1 MLKIILNKN
10 NSFFIILL
18 FFLNFLYFSMIE
30 VKAQNNRQETYKQL
44 NLFGDVFQRVQ
55 EQYVEEITDK
65 ELIESAISGMLQS
78 LDPHSSYLSPE
89 SYKDMQVKTKGAF
102 GGLGIEITMEDGFVK
117 VVSPIDDTPAANAG
131 MKSGDLIIGIDGES
145 IKGLTINEAVS
156 KLRGPIKSK
165 VTITVVREDKDP
177 FEIEIIRDIIKIRS
191 VKHEIIN
198 NIGYVRLTTF
208 SDTTTSGME
217 KSVKEIK
224 KELGDKFQGLI
235 LDLRNNPGGLLNQ
248 SISVTDS
255 FLNQGEIVST
265 QGRKSDDTS
274 RIFAKKGDIID
285 GKPLIVLINSGS
297 ASASE
302 IVAGKGD
309 IIDGKPLIVLI
320 NSGSASAS
328 EIVAGA
334 LKDHARAI
342 IVGTRSFG
350 KGSVQSII
358 PLAGNGAMRL
368 TTARYYTPSGVSI
381 QAKGIEPDI
390 KVEAGITELKKEK
403 IENRREENLRGAL
416 DKKDNKTKAKENEKP
431 KISPVEKLLQDNQIS
446 RGVDLIK
453 GIHLFSNNS
462 KNTST
467 VNYNQLDKFN
477 KNNTARNQ

>member
-1 MLKIILNKN
+1 MLKLMFNKN
-10 NSFFIILL
+10 KRFFIILL
-18 FFLNFLYFSMIE
+18 FFFNFLFFSTNL
-30 VKAQNNRQETYKQL
+30 VKGDNNRQETYKQL

-55 EQYVEEITDK
+55 EQYVDGVSDK

-89 SYKDMQVKTKGAF
+89 SYKDMQVKTKGSF

-156 KLRGPIKSK
+156 KLRGPVNSK
-165 VTITVVREDKDP
+165 VTITVVRDKEDP
-177 FEIEIIRDIIKIRS
+177 FEIEIVRDVIKIRS
-191 VKHEIIN
+191 VKHEVIN
-198 NIGYVRLTTF
+198 EIGYVRLTTF

-217 KSVKEIK
+217 KSINEIR

-248 SISVTDS
+248 SISVADS
-255 FLNQGEIVST
+255 FLDQGEIVST
-265 QGRKSDDTS
+265 QGRKEDDTS
-274 RIFAKKGDIID
+274 RIFAKKGD
-285 GKPLIVLINSGS
+285 L
-297 ASASE
+297 
-302 IVAGKGD
+302 
-309 IIDGKPLIVLI
+309 IDGKPLIVLI

-334 LKDHARAI
+334 LKDHSRAI

-358 PLAGNGAMRL
+358 PLPGNGAMRL
-368 TTARYYTPSGVSI
+368 TTARYYTPSGISI

-390 KVEAGITELKKEK
+390 KVEAGMTETKKEANQ
-403 IENRREENLRGAL
+403 NRREENLRGAL
-416 DKKDNKTKAKENEKP
+416 DKKELESNEQKNKKSDA
-431 KISPVEKLLQDNQIS
+431 SPVEKLLQDNQIS
-446 RGVDLIK
+446 RAVDLIK
-453 GIHLFSNNS
+453 GIHLFSNKS

-467 VNYNQLDKFN
+467 ALKDNSNKLR
-477 KNNTARNQ
+477 KNNSARN

>member
-1 MLKIILNKN
+1 MLKIKLNKN
-10 NSFFIILL
+10 HSFFIALLIFSILFVSL
-18 FFLNFLYFSMIE
+18 DNVS
-30 VKAQNNRQETYKQL
+30 AQNNRQETYKQL

-89 SYKDMQVKTKGAF
+89 SYKDMQVKTKGTF
-102 GGLGIEITMEDGFVK
+102 GGLGIEITMEGGFVK

-131 MKSGDLIIGIDGES
+131 MQPGDLIIGINGES

-156 KLRGPIKSK
+156 RLRGPVKSK
-165 VTITVVREDKDP
+165 ITITVVRGEKDP
-177 FEIEIIRDIIKIRS
+177 FDVEIIRDVIKIRS

-217 KSVKEIK
+217 NSINEIK

-248 SISVTDS
+248 SISVTDA

-265 QGRKSDDTS
+265 QGRKADDTS
-274 RIFAKKGDIID
+274 RVFAKKGDII
-285 GKPLIVLINSGS
+285 N
-297 ASASE
+297 
-302 IVAGKGD
+302 
-309 IIDGKPLIVLI
+309 GKPLIVLI

-358 PLAGNGAMRL
+358 PLPGNGAMRL

-390 KVEAGITELKKEK
+390 KVEAGITDLKKEGL
-403 IENRREENLRGAL
+403 ERGREENLRGAL
-416 DKKDNKTKAKENEKP
+416 DKKNSTTKTEDNKKSEITP
-431 KISPVEKLLQDNQIS
+431 SEKLLQDNQIS
-446 RGVDLIK
+446 RAVDLIR
-453 GIHLFSNNS
+453 GIHLFSN
-462 KNTST
+462 KVKKTST
-467 VNYNQLDKFN
+467 AFINQSVNINEND
-477 KNNTARNQ
+477 TVRNQ

>member
-1 MLKIILNKN
+1 MLKIKLNKN
-10 NSFFIILL
+10 HSFFIALL
-18 FFLNFLYFSMIE
+18 FFSIFFVSLDNVS
-30 VKAQNNRQETYKQL
+30 AQNNRQETYKQL

-55 EQYVEEITDK
+55 EQYVEEVTDK

-89 SYKDMQVKTKGAF
+89 SYKDMQVKTKGTF
-102 GGLGIEITMEDGFVK
+102 GGLGIEITMEGGFVK

-131 MKSGDLIIGIDGES
+131 MQPGDLIIGINGES

-156 KLRGPIKSK
+156 RLRGPVKSK
-165 VTITVVREDKDP
+165 ITITVVRGEKDP
-177 FEIEIIRDIIKIRS
+177 FDVEIIRDVIKIRS

-217 KSVKEIK
+217 NSINEIK

-248 SISVTDS
+248 SISVTDA

-265 QGRKSDDTS
+265 QGRKPDDTS
-274 RIFAKKGDIID
+274 RVFAKKGDII
-285 GKPLIVLINSGS
+285 N
-297 ASASE
+297 
-302 IVAGKGD
+302 
-309 IIDGKPLIVLI
+309 GKPLIVLI

-358 PLAGNGAMRL
+358 PLPGNGAMRL

-390 KVEAGITELKKEK
+390 KVEAGITNQKKEGL
-403 IENRREENLRGAL
+403 ERGREENLRGAL
-416 DKKDNKTKAKENEKP
+416 DKKNSTTKTEDNKKSEITP
-431 KISPVEKLLQDNQIS
+431 SEKLLQDNQIS
-446 RGVDLIK
+446 RAVDLIR
-453 GIHLFSNNS
+453 GIHLFSS
-462 KNTST
+462 KVKKTST
-467 VNYNQLDKFN
+467 AFINQSVNINEND
-477 KNNTARNQ
+477 TVRNQ

>member
-117 VVSPIDDTPAANAG
+117 VVSPIEDTPAANAG

-156 KLRGPIKSK
+156 KLRGPVKSK

-302 IVAGKGD
+302 IVAG
-309 IIDGKPLIVLI
+309 
-320 NSGSASAS
+320 
-328 EIVAGA
+328 A

-358 PLAGNGAMRL
+358 PLKNKGAIRL
-368 TTARYYTPSGVSI
+368 TVSKYYLPSGKSI
-381 QAKGIEPDI
+381 SEIGITPDI
-390 KVEAGITELKKEK
+390 EV
-403 IENRREENLRGAL
+403 EENAA
-416 DKKDNKTKAKENEKP
+416 DFKINTDTDNQLNFA
-431 KISPVEKLLQDNQIS
+431 IKLLN
-446 RGVDLIK
+446 G
-453 GIHLFSNNS
+453 
-462 KNTST
+462 
-467 VNYNQLDKFN
+467 
-477 KNNTARNQ
+477 

>member
-1 MLKIILNKN
+1 MLKLMFNKN
-10 NSFFIILL
+10 KRFFIILL
-18 FFLNFLYFSMIE
+18 FFFNFLFFSTNL
-30 VKAQNNRQETYKQL
+30 VKGDNNRQETYKQL

-55 EQYVEEITDK
+55 EQYVDGVSDK

-89 SYKDMQVKTKGAF
+89 SYKDMQVKTKGTF

-156 KLRGPIKSK
+156 KLRGPVNSK
-165 VTITVVREDKDP
+165 VTITVVRDKEDP
-177 FEIEIIRDIIKIRS
+177 FEIEIVRDVIKIRS
-191 VKHEIIN
+191 VKHEVIN
-198 NIGYVRLTTF
+198 EIGYVRLTTF

-217 KSVKEIK
+217 KSINEIR

-248 SISVTDS
+248 SISVADS
-255 FLNQGEIVST
+255 FLDQGEIVST
-265 QGRKSDDTS
+265 QGRKEDDTS
-274 RIFAKKGDIID
+274 RIFAKKGD
-285 GKPLIVLINSGS
+285 L
-297 ASASE
+297 
-302 IVAGKGD
+302 
-309 IIDGKPLIVLI
+309 IDGKPLIVLI

-334 LKDHARAI
+334 LKDHSRAI

-358 PLAGNGAMRL
+358 PLPGNGAMRL
-368 TTARYYTPSGVSI
+368 TTARYYTPSGISI

-390 KVEAGITELKKEK
+390 KVEDGMAETKKEANQ
-403 IENRREENLRGAL
+403 NRREENLRGAL
-416 DKKDNKTKAKENEKP
+416 DKKELESNEQKNKKSDA
-431 KISPVEKLLQDNQIS
+431 SPVEKLLQDNQIS
-446 RGVDLIK
+446 RAVDLIK
-453 GIHLFSNNS
+453 GIHLFSNKS

-467 VNYNQLDKFN
+467 ALKDNSNKLR
-477 KNNTARNQ
+477 KNNSARN

>member
-156 KLRGPIKSK
+156 KLRGPVKSK

-274 RIFAKKGDIID
+274 RIFAK
-285 GKPLIVLINSGS
+285 
-297 ASASE
+297 
-302 IVAGKGD
+302 KGD

-467 VNYNQLDKFN
+467 VNYNQLNKFN

>member
-1 MLKIILNKN
+1 MLKIKLNKN
-10 NSFFIILL
+10 HSFFIALL
-18 FFLNFLYFSMIE
+18 FFSILFVSLGNVS
-30 VKAQNNRQETYKQL
+30 AQNNRQETYKQL

-89 SYKDMQVKTKGAF
+89 SYKDMQVKTKGTF
-102 GGLGIEITMEDGFVK
+102 GGLGIEITMEGGFVK

-131 MKSGDLIIGIDGES
+131 IQPGDLIIGINGES

-156 KLRGPIKSK
+156 RLRGPVKSK
-165 VTITVVREDKDP
+165 ITITVIRGEKDP
-177 FEIEIIRDIIKIRS
+177 FDVEIIRDVIKIRS

-217 KSVKEIK
+217 KSINEIK
-224 KELGDKFQGLI
+224 KELGNKFQGLI

-248 SISVTDS
+248 SISVTDA

-265 QGRKSDDTS
+265 QGRKLDDTS
-274 RIFAKKGDIID
+274 RVFAKKGDII
-285 GKPLIVLINSGS
+285 NS
-297 ASASE
+297 
-302 IVAGKGD
+302 
-309 IIDGKPLIVLI
+309 KPLIVLI

-358 PLAGNGAMRL
+358 PLPGNGAMRL

-390 KVEAGITELKKEK
+390 KVEAGITELKKQEL
-403 IENRREENLRGAL
+403 ERGREENLRGAL
-416 DKKDNKTKAKENEKP
+416 DKKNSATKTKDNKKSEITP
-431 KISPVEKLLQDNQIS
+431 SEKLLQDNQIS
-446 RGVDLIK
+446 RAVDLIR
-453 GIHLFSNNS
+453 GIHLFSN
-462 KNTST
+462 KVKKTST
-467 VNYNQLDKFN
+467 AFINQSVNINEND
-477 KNNTARNQ
+477 TVRNQ

>member
-18 FFLNFLYFSMIE
+18 FFLNFLYFSTIAA
-30 VKAQNNRQETYKQL
+30 KAQNNRQETYKQL

-89 SYKDMQVKTKGAF
+89 SYKDMQVKTKGTF

-131 MKSGDLIIGIDGES
+131 MKPGDLIIGIDGES

-156 KLRGPIKSK
+156 KLRGPVKSK
-165 VTITVVREDKDP
+165 VTITVVREEKDP

-224 KELGDKFQGLI
+224 KELGNKFQGLI

-274 RIFAKKGDIID
+274 RVFAK
-285 GKPLIVLINSGS
+285 
-297 ASASE
+297 
-302 IVAGKGD
+302 KGD

-403 IENRREENLRGAL
+403 LENRREENLRGAL
-416 DKKDNKTKAKENEKP
+416 DKKDNITKTKKDKKS

-453 GIHLFSNNS
+453 GIHLFSNKS

-467 VNYNQLDKFN
+467 VNNNQLKKFN

>member
-18 FFLNFLYFSMIE
+18 FFLNFLYFSTIAA
-30 VKAQNNRQETYKQL
+30 KAQNNRQETYKQL

-89 SYKDMQVKTKGAF
+89 SYKDMQVKTKGTF

-131 MKSGDLIIGIDGES
+131 MKPGDLIIGIDGES

-156 KLRGPIKSK
+156 KLRGPVKSK
-165 VTITVVREDKDP
+165 VTITVVREEKDP

-224 KELGDKFQGLI
+224 KELGNKFQGLI

-274 RIFAKKGDIID
+274 RVFAK
-285 GKPLIVLINSGS
+285 
-297 ASASE
+297 
-302 IVAGKGD
+302 KGD

-403 IENRREENLRGAL
+403 LENRREENLRGAL
-416 DKKDNKTKAKENEKP
+416 DKKDNITKTKKDKKS

-467 VNYNQLDKFN
+467 VNYNQLDKLN